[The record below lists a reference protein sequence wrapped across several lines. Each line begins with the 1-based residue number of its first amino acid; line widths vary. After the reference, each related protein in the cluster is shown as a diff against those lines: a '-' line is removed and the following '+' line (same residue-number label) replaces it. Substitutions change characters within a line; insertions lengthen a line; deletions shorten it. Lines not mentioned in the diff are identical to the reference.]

1 MAQTFK
7 SLINIYQPSLNG
19 LDIQTLNLTNIYIS
33 AQCQW
38 LRHSILNHYLYKTR
52 VNGSGI
58 PSLIQI

>member
-33 AQCQW
+33 PVSMAQT
-38 LRHSILNHYLYKTR
+38 LYANGTGILFIFNILYMYIA
-52 VNGSGI
+52 V
-58 PSLIQI
+58 

>member
-33 AQCQW
+33 PVSMAQTF
-38 LRHSILNHYLYKTR
+38 N
-52 VNGSGI
+52 
-58 PSLIQI
+58 P